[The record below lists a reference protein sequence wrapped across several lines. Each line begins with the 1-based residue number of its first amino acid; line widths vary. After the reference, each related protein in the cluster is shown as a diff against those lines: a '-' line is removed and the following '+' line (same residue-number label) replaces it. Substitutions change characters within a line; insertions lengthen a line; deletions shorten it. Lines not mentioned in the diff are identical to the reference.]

1 MNIFKCQTGDQM
13 SLEKSCTNDS
23 GPALKQEEKSR
34 EDGRAV
40 LKERMNAIKNK
51 VVVLSGKGGVGK
63 STVAVNLAMS
73 LSLAGKR
80 AGLLDTDIH
89 GPSIPKMLDLEDC
102 RPEIRDGKIIP
113 IGFENLKVMSIGFL
127 LDGKDSAVIWRGPMK
142 MGVIEQFL
150 RDVDWGELDHLV
162 IDCPPGTG
170 DEPLSVMQLIGDV
183 TGAVI
188 VTTPQE
194 IALTDV
200 RKSVNFCR
208 QLNVPILGIVENMSG
223 FACPKCGEVTEIFKS
238 GGGKQLSVDMDVP
251 FLGKIPIDQKMV
263 EAGDNGSPFI
273 RTYADTETAKA
284 FGRVVRPILEK
295 DLNNNRLDPVNT
307 SFQEENKTMKIAIP
321 LAAGRLAMHFGHC
334 EQFALID
341 VDTEKKEITG
351 KSFETPP
358 AHEPGALP
366 KWLGEIG
373 ATAIIAG
380 GMGSRAQS
388 LFQQNGIEVIVGAA
402 SEEPEKIVAAY
413 LEGTLEAGDNI
424 CDH

>member
-1 MNIFKCQTGDQM
+1 M
-13 SLEKSCTNDS
+13 E
-23 GPALKQEEKSR
+23 QEEKSR
-34 EDGRAV
+34 EDGRVV

-51 VVVLSGKGGVGK
+51 IVVLSGKGGVGK
-63 STVAVNLAMS
+63 STVAVNLATS

-80 AGLLDTDIH
+80 VGLLDADIH
-89 GPSIPKMLDLEDC
+89 GPSIPKLLNLEGR
-102 RPEIRDGKIIP
+102 RPEIRERTIVP
-113 IGFENLKVMSIGFL
+113 VEFENMKVMSIGFL

-150 RDVDWGELDHLV
+150 RDVDWGELDYLL

-170 DEPLSVMQLIGDV
+170 DEPLSVMQLIANV

-194 IALTDV
+194 IALADV

-223 FACPKCGEVTEIFKS
+223 FVCPECGEVTEIFKS
-238 GGGKQLSVDMDVP
+238 GGGEQLAVDMDVP

-263 EAGDNGSPFI
+263 EAGDNGTPFI
-273 RTYADTETAKA
+273 RTYSSTETAKA
-284 FGRVVRPILEK
+284 FGRVARPILEK
-295 DLNNNRLDPVNT
+295 DLNENRLDPVNT
-307 SFQEENKTMKIAIP
+307 SIQEEIKTMKIAIP
-321 LAAGRLAMHFGHC
+321 LADGRLAMHFGHC

-341 VDTEKKEITG
+341 VDTERKEITG
-351 KSFETPP
+351 NTLETPP
-358 AHEPGALP
+358 PHEPGLLP
-366 KWLGEIG
+366 KWLHEQG
-373 ATAIIAG
+373 ANIIIAG

-388 LFQQNGIEVIVGAA
+388 LFQQNGIEVVVGAA
-402 SEEPEKIVAAY
+402 SDEPEKIVTAY
-413 LEGTLEAGDNI
+413 LEGTLEAGANT